1 MFSKYEVP
9 LAGETSKCLE
19 YLYKSSSNDLITNY
33 NQTYKCMNFFTPTGY
48 KRPAYVHDKTLIVS
62 DLKLFGCNWAN
73 KRKIIMRINLTFAF
87 LITILLQISLAAD
100 AQKVTFH
107 KENAS
112 LEDVLKEIRKQTD
125 YNFLYTD
132 EMMKGTKPIDARF
145 KNVSLE
151 YALKQCFSGQP
162 LTYSISQQTVVIRRL
177 AESIP
182 QISEAPLPPVSV
194 KGRVTDALGAGLPG
208 VNVKLN
214 GTNSGT
220 TTDNEGRYSITI
232 PDAKGTLTFS
242 YLGFI
247 TQEVEVNGRTTITVQ
262 LKENASA
269 LNEVVVVGY
278 GTQKK
283 VNLTGSVTVVSGK
296 DINTRPVGQTS
307 AALQGIAPGV
317 TVTQSSG
324 RPGGDAGTIR
334 IRGVGTTG
342 NADPLVLIDGI
353 EGTMNN
359 IDPNIIESISILKDA
374 ASSSIYGSRAA
385 NGVILVTTKRGSGKK
400 ISITYNS
407 YVGTQEPTNM
417 PDVVNAL
424 DHMLLMNEVYTNV
437 GRTQL
442 YPNDLIEQYRNQDGV
457 SSDKYP
463 NTDWQKEVLTG
474 SGFQQSHF
482 ININGGSDN
491 IRVLTSVG
499 YFDQKGIIEN
509 SGYRRYTVRNN
520 TDITFSKKLSMK
532 FDLQFVNGIT
542 KEPSLGTGNV
552 FNFMDGI
559 PANQLARNSNGT
571 WGIGWNGL
579 NPVAAS
585 IDGGINQSTG
595 PSGIINA
602 SLNYRPVTWLT
613 AEFNIAPKLGETIGK
628 NFSKSIQTYYPDGT
642 IGYRSPALTSLTE
655 SNSRSIYNNM
665 RATLTA
671 DKAFG
676 VHTFKMLLGASQ
688 EDFHNDYISAFRDTY
703 VLTNYPVIN
712 AGSAVN
718 QQTSGTSEEWA
729 LRSFFGRI
737 NYDYKQKY
745 LLEVNGRYDGSS
757 RFSTGNKYAFF
768 PSASA
773 GWRISEEEF
782 MQPLKKVF
790 NEFKLRASW
799 GRLGNQNIGTYPSVT
814 SVDLGSGTLGKQIVN
829 IAALNN
835 LANPDISW
843 ESTEMSDIG
852 VDMTLFSKLTIS
864 ADYYVRKTKDILLGL
879 NIPLI
884 IGLNAPFQNAGVI
897 SNKGWEV
904 AVGYTGNINEF
915 KYGVNL
921 NLSDVINKVVDMRGI
936 SENRLQVSREGY
948 AYNSIYG
955 LEAQG
960 FFKDADDVAGHAKQ
974 FGTVAPGD
982 LKYKDQNNDGLIND
996 NDKVV
1001 LGSVIPRYTFGLN
1014 FNSSFKGIDV
1024 SFLLQGVG
1032 KGNSYLY
1039 GPGIMPFSVGNL
1051 GGTILETNK
1060 DRWTPETPNAKYP
1073 RLAFGESNNEQ
1084 NSSFW
1089 MKDASYV
1096 RLKNVQV
1103 GYTLPESVSTLAGI
1117 KKLRVYVNGS
1127 NLFTLDNF
1135 WDGFDVES
1143 PVGTVNVYPQVKV
1156 YSFGLSAN
1164 F

>member
-1 MFSKYEVP
+1 MK
-9 LAGETSKCLE
+9 
-19 YLYKSSSNDLITNY
+19 I
-33 NQTYKCMNFFTPTGY
+33 FTQTGY
-48 KRPAYVHDKTLIVS
+48 KLPAYVLDKMLIVA
-62 DLKLFGCNWAN
+62 DLKLFGCNSAN

-87 LITILLQISLAAD
+87 LITVLLQISLAAD
-100 AQKVTFH
+100 AQKVTFY
-107 KENAS
+107 KANAS

-132 EMMKGTKPIDARF
+132 GMMKGTKPVDAQF
-145 KNVSLE
+145 KNASIE
-151 YALKQCFSGQP
+151 DALKQCFAGQP
-162 LTYSISQQTVVIRRL
+162 LTYSISQKTVIIRRL
-177 AESIP
+177 PKLVQQVSV
-182 QISEAPLPPVSV
+182 SPLPPLSI
-194 KGRVTDALGAGLPG
+194 KGKVTDTLGAPLPG
-208 VNVKLN
+208 VNIKLK
-214 GTNSGT
+214 GTSTST
-220 TTDNEGRYSITI
+220 TTDNDGQYSISI
-232 PDAKGTLTFS
+232 PDGSGTLAFS
-242 YLGFI
+242 YLGFT
-247 TQEVEVNGRTTITVQ
+247 TQEVEVNGRNTINIQ
-262 LKENASA
+262 LKEKASA
-269 LNEVVVVGY
+269 LNEVIVVGY

-283 VNLTGSVTVVSGK
+283 VNLTGAVSVVTGK
-296 DINTRPVGQTS
+296 DIDTRPVGQTS
-307 AALQGIAPGV
+307 AALEGIAPGV

-334 IRGVGTTG
+334 IRGVGTIPTSSG
-342 NADPLVLIDGI
+342 SNSDPLVLIDGI

-359 IDPNIIESISILKDA
+359 IDANIIESISILKDA
-374 ASSSIYGSRAA
+374 ASASIYGSRAA

-407 YVGTQEPTNM
+407 YAGWQKPTNM
-417 PDVVNAL
+417 PDVVDAL
-424 DHMLLMNEVYTNV
+424 DHMLLMNEAYTNV

-442 YPNDLIEQYRNQDGV
+442 YPNDLIEQYRTQNGV

-463 NTDWQKEVLTG
+463 NTNWQKEVLTG

-482 ININGGSDN
+482 VNINGGSDN

-499 YFDQKGIIEN
+499 YFDQKGIIQH

-542 KEPSLGTGNV
+542 KEPAIGTGNV
-552 FNFMDGI
+552 FNYMDGI

-585 IDGGINQSTG
+585 IDGGTNQTTS

-602 SLNYRPVTWLT
+602 SLNYRPVEWLT
-613 AEFNIAPKLGETIGK
+613 AEFTIAPKLGETIGK
-628 NFSKSIQTYYPDGT
+628 NFNKSIQTYYPDGT
-642 IGYRSPALTSLTE
+642 IGYKSPALTSLTE
-655 SNSRSIYNNM
+655 SNSRSVYNNM
-665 RATLTA
+665 RATLTMN
-671 DKAFG
+671 KGFG
-676 VHTFKMLLGASQ
+676 AHTLKVLLGASQ
-688 EDFHNDYISAFRDTY
+688 EDYHNDYISAFRDTY
-703 VLTNYPVIN
+703 LLPNYPVIN

-718 QQTSGTSEEWA
+718 QQTTGTSEEWA

-768 PSASA
+768 PSVSA
-773 GWRISEEEF
+773 GWRISQENF
-782 MQPLKKVF
+782 MQPLKNVVD
-790 NEFKLRASW
+790 ELKLRASW

-835 LANPDISW
+835 LANQDISW
-843 ESTEMSDIG
+843 ETTEMSDVGI
-852 VDMTLFSKLTIS
+852 DMVLFSNLTIS
-864 ADYYVRKTKDILLGL
+864 ADYYNRKTRDILLQL

-884 IGLNAPFQNAGVI
+884 IGLSSPFQNAGVV

-904 AVGYTGNINEF
+904 AVGYKGNINEF
-915 KYGVNL
+915 KYGINV

-936 SENRLQVSREGY
+936 NQTGLQVSQEGY

-955 LEAQG
+955 LQAEG
-960 FFKDADDVAGHAKQ
+960 FFKDAQDVASHAKQ
-974 FGTVAPGD
+974 YGTVAPGD
-982 LKYKDQNNDGLIND
+982 LKYKDQNNDGIIND

-1001 LGSVIPRYTFGLN
+1001 LGSTIPRYTFGVN
-1014 FNSSFKGIDV
+1014 FNSSYKGIDL

-1032 KGNSYLY
+1032 KGNSYLW

-1051 GGTILETNK
+1051 GGTILEPNK
-1060 DRWTPETPNAKYP
+1060 DRWTPATPNAKYP

-1096 RLKNVQV
+1096 RLKNVQI
-1103 GYTLPESVSTLAGI
+1103 GYTFPVSISSMAGI
-1117 KKLRVYVNGS
+1117 KKLRLYVNGS
-1127 NLFTLDNF
+1127 NLFTLDKF

-1143 PVGTVNVYPQVKV
+1143 PVGTVSVYPQVKV

>member
-1 MFSKYEVP
+1 
-9 LAGETSKCLE
+9 
-19 YLYKSSSNDLITNY
+19 
-33 NQTYKCMNFFTPTGY
+33 MNFFTQTGY
-48 KRPAYVHDKTLIVS
+48 KLPAYVHLKMLIVEK
-62 DLKLFGCNWAN
+62 LKPFGCNSAN

-87 LITILLQISLAAD
+87 LITMLLQISLAAN
-100 AQKVTFH
+100 AQKVTFN
-107 KENAS
+107 KQNAS
-112 LEDVLKEIRKQTD
+112 LEDVLKEIGKQTD

-132 EMMKGTKPIDARF
+132 AMMKGTKPVDAEF
-145 KNVSLE
+145 KNASLE
-151 YALKQCFSGQP
+151 DVLKQCFAGQP
-162 LTYSISQQTVVIRRL
+162 LTYSINQKTVVIRRL
-177 AESIP
+177 P
-182 QISEAPLPPVSV
+182 KTVQRVSEVPLPPFLI
-194 KGRVTDALGAGLPG
+194 KGKVTDTLGVSIPG
-208 VNVKLN
+208 VNIKLK
-214 GTNSGT
+214 GTTTGT
-220 TTDNEGRYSITI
+220 TTDTDGNYSISA
-232 PDAKGTLTFS
+232 PDGNGSLIFS
-242 YLGFI
+242 YLGFN
-247 TQEVEVNGRTTITVQ
+247 TQEVEINGRSTISIQ
-262 LKENASA
+262 LREKASA

-283 VNLTGSVTVVSGK
+283 VNLTGAVSVVTGK
-296 DINTRPVGQTS
+296 DIETRPVGQTS
-307 AALQGIAPGV
+307 AALEGLAPGV
-317 TVTQSSG
+317 TVIQNSG

-342 NADPLVLIDGI
+342 SADPLVLIDGI

-359 IDPNIIESISILKDA
+359 IDANIIESISILKDA

-385 NGVILVTTKRGSGKK
+385 NGVILITTKRGSGKK
-400 ISITYNS
+400 ISISYNS
-407 YVGTQEPTNM
+407 YAGWQKPTNM

-424 DHMLLMNEVYTNV
+424 DHMLLMNEAYTNV

-442 YPNDLIEQYRNQDGV
+442 YSNDLIEQYRTQNGT

-463 NTDWQKEVLTG
+463 NTNWQKEVLTG

-482 ININGGSDN
+482 LTVNGGSEN
-491 IRVLTSVG
+491 IKVLTTVG
-499 YFDQKGIIEN
+499 YFDQKGVIEN

-532 FDLQFVNGIT
+532 FDLQFVNAIT
-542 KEPSLGTGNV
+542 KEPAIGTGNV
-552 FNFMDGI
+552 FNYMDGI

-585 IDGGINQSTG
+585 IAGGTNQTTS

-602 SLNYRPVTWLT
+602 SLNYRPVNWLT
-613 AEFNIAPKLGETIGK
+613 AEFTIAPKLGESVGK
-628 NFSKSIQTYYPDGT
+628 NFNKSIQTYYPDGT
-642 IGYRSPALTSLTE
+642 IGYKSPALTSLTE

-671 DKAFG
+671 DKGFG
-676 VHTFKMLLGASQ
+676 SHTLKMLLGASQ
-688 EDFHNDYISAFRDTY
+688 EDFHNDYVSAFRDTY
-703 VLTNYPVIN
+703 ILPDYPVIS

-718 QQTSGTSEEWA
+718 QQTVGTSEEWA

-745 LLEVNGRYDGSS
+745 LFEVNGRYDGSS
-757 RFSTGNKYAFF
+757 RFQPGKRYAFF

-773 GWRISEEEF
+773 GWRISQESF
-782 MQPLKKVF
+782 MQPLKKVVD
-790 NEFKLRASW
+790 ELKLRASW
-799 GRLGNQNIGTYPSVT
+799 GRLGNQNIGTYPFVT

-829 IAALNN
+829 IAALND

-843 ESTEMSDIG
+843 ETTEMSDIG
-852 VDMTLFSKLTIS
+852 IDMVLFSNLTIS
-864 ADYYVRKTKDILLGL
+864 ADYYHRKTRDILLKL
-879 NIPLI
+879 NVPSI
-884 IGLNAPFQNAGVI
+884 IGLGPPFQNAGVI
-897 SNKGWEV
+897 SNRGWDLSI
-904 AVGYTGNINEF
+904 GYKGNINEF
-915 KYGVNL
+915 KYGVNV

-955 LEAQG
+955 LQAEG
-960 FFKDADDVAGHAKQ
+960 FFKDAQDVTNHAKQ

-982 LKYKDQNNDGLIND
+982 IKYKDQNNDGLIND

-1001 LGSVIPRYTFGLN
+1001 LGSVIPRYTFGVN
-1014 FNSSFKGIDV
+1014 FNSSYKGIDL

-1051 GGTILETNK
+1051 GGTILEPNK

-1096 RLKNVQV
+1096 RLKNVQI
-1103 GYTLPESVSTLAGI
+1103 GYTFPGSISGLAGI
-1117 KKLRVYVNGS
+1117 KRLRVYVNGS
-1127 NLFTLDNF
+1127 NLFTLDKF

-1143 PVGTVNVYPQVKV
+1143 PVGTVSVYPQVKV

>member
-1 MFSKYEVP
+1 
-9 LAGETSKCLE
+9 
-19 YLYKSSSNDLITNY
+19 
-33 NQTYKCMNFFTPTGY
+33 MNFFTQTGY
-48 KRPAYVHDKTLIVS
+48 KLPASAHDKTLIVA
-62 DLKLFGCNWAN
+62 DLKFFGCNSAN

-87 LITILLQISLAAD
+87 LITMLLQISLAAD
-100 AQKVTFH
+100 AQKVTFN
-107 KENAS
+107 KQNAS

-132 EMMKGTKPIDARF
+132 EMMKGTKPVDAEF
-145 KNVSLE
+145 KNALLE
-151 YALKQCFSGQP
+151 DALKQCFAGQP
-162 LTYSISQQTVVIRRL
+162 LTYSINQKTVVIRRL
-177 AESIP
+177 PKTQKVAEV
-182 QISEAPLPPVSV
+182 PLPPLLI
-194 KGRVTDALGAGLPG
+194 KGKVTDTLGASIPG
-208 VNVKLN
+208 VNVKLK
-214 GTNSGT
+214 GTTTGT
-220 TTDNEGRYSITI
+220 TTDTDGNYAISA
-232 PDAKGTLTFS
+232 PDGNGSLVFS
-242 YLGFI
+242 YLGFN
-247 TQEVEVNGRTTITVQ
+247 TQEVQINGRNTITIQ
-262 LKENASA
+262 LKERASA

-283 VNLTGSVTVVSGK
+283 VNLTGAVSVVSGK
-296 DINTRPVGQTS
+296 DLDTRPVGQTS
-307 AALQGIAPGV
+307 AALAGIAPGV
-317 TVTQSSG
+317 TVIQNSG

-359 IDPNIIESISILKDA
+359 IDANIIESISILKDA

-407 YVGTQEPTNM
+407 YAGWQKPTNM

-424 DHMLLMNEVYTNV
+424 DHMLLMNEAYTNV

-442 YPNDLIEQYRNQDGV
+442 YPNDLIEQYRSQNGV

-463 NTDWQKEVLTG
+463 NTNWQKEVLTG

-482 ININGGSDN
+482 VNINGGSDN

-542 KEPSLGTGNV
+542 KEPAIGTGNV
-552 FNFMDGI
+552 FNYMDGI
-559 PANQLARNSNGT
+559 PANQLAKNSNGT

-585 IDGGINQSTG
+585 IDGGTNQTTS

-602 SLNYRPVTWLT
+602 SLNYRPVDWLT
-613 AEFNIAPKLGETIGK
+613 AEFTIAPKLGESISK
-628 NFSKSIQTYYPDGT
+628 NFNKAIQTYYPDGT

-655 SNSRSIYNNM
+655 SNNRSIYNNM

-671 DKAFG
+671 DKGFG
-676 VHTFKMLLGASQ
+676 AHTLKVLVGASQ
-688 EDFHNDYISAFRDTY
+688 EDYHNDYISAFRDTY

-718 QQTSGTSEEWA
+718 QQTTGTSEEWA

-757 RFSTGNKYAFF
+757 RFSAGNKYAFF

-773 GWRISEEEF
+773 GWRISQEKF
-782 MQPLKKVF
+782 MEPLKRVVD
-790 NEFKLRASW
+790 ELKLRASW

-814 SVDLGSGTLGKQIVN
+814 SVDLGSGTLGNQIVN
-829 IAALNN
+829 IAALND
-835 LANPDISW
+835 LANSDITW
-843 ESTEMSDIG
+843 ETTEMSDIG
-852 VDMTLFSKLTIS
+852 IDMVLFSNLTIS
-864 ADYYVRKTKDILLGL
+864 ADYYVRKTRDILLKL
-879 NIPLI
+879 NVPLI
-884 IGLNAPFQNAGVI
+884 IGLGAPFQNAGVI
-897 SNKGWEV
+897 SNKGWDI
-904 AVGYTGNINEF
+904 AIGYKGNINEF
-915 KYGVNL
+915 KYGINV

-936 SENRLQVSREGY
+936 SENKLQVSREGY

-955 LEAQG
+955 LQAEG
-960 FFKDADDVAGHAKQ
+960 FFKDAADVAGHAKQ

-1001 LGSVIPRYTFGLN
+1001 LGSVIPRYTFGVN
-1014 FNSSFKGIDV
+1014 FNSSYKGIDL

-1051 GGTILETNK
+1051 GGTILEPNK

-1096 RLKNVQV
+1096 RLKNVQI
-1103 GYTLPESVSTLAGI
+1103 GYTFPASVSGLAGI

-1127 NLFTLDNF
+1127 NLFTLDKF

-1143 PVGTVNVYPQVKV
+1143 PVGTVSVYPQVKV

>member
-1 MFSKYEVP
+1 
-9 LAGETSKCLE
+9 
-19 YLYKSSSNDLITNY
+19 
-33 NQTYKCMNFFTPTGY
+33 MNFFTKTGY
-48 KRPAYVHDKTLIVS
+48 RLPAYIHHKTLIVAK
-62 DLKLFGCNWAN
+62 LKPFGCNAAN

-87 LITILLQISLAAD
+87 LITMLLQISLAAD
-100 AQKVTFH
+100 AQKVTFN
-107 KENAS
+107 KQNAS

-132 EMMKGTKPIDARF
+132 AMMKGTKPVDAVI
-145 KNVSLE
+145 KNASLE
-151 YALKQCFSGQP
+151 DVLKQCFTGQP
-162 LTYSISQQTVVIRRL
+162 LTYSINQKTVIIRRL
-177 AESIP
+177 P
-182 QISEAPLPPVSV
+182 KTVQPVSEVPLPSFLI
-194 KGRVTDALGAGLPG
+194 KGKVTDTLGVPIPG
-208 VNVKLN
+208 VNIKLK
-214 GTNSGT
+214 GTTTGT
-220 TTDNEGRYSITI
+220 TTDTDGNYSISA
-232 PDAKGTLTFS
+232 PDGNGSLIFS
-242 YLGFI
+242 YLGFNA
-247 TQEVEVNGRTTITVQ
+247 QEVEINGRNTISIQ
-262 LKENASA
+262 LREKASA

-283 VNLTGSVTVVSGK
+283 VNLTGAVSVLTGK
-296 DINTRPVGQTS
+296 DIETRPVGQTS
-307 AALQGIAPGV
+307 AALEGLAPGV

-342 NADPLVLIDGI
+342 VSDPLVLIDGI

-359 IDPNIIESISILKDA
+359 IDANIIESISILKDA

-385 NGVILVTTKRGSGKK
+385 NGVILITTKRGSGKK
-400 ISITYNS
+400 ISISYNS
-407 YVGTQEPTNM
+407 YAGWQKPTNM

-424 DHMLLMNEVYTNV
+424 DHMLLMNEAYTNV

-442 YPNDLIEQYRNQDGV
+442 YSNDLIEQYRAQNGT

-463 NTDWQKEVLTG
+463 NTNWQKEVLTG

-482 ININGGSDN
+482 LTVNGGSEN
-491 IRVLTSVG
+491 IKVLTTVG

-520 TDITFSKKLSMK
+520 TDVTFSKKLSLK
-532 FDLQFVNGIT
+532 FDLQFVNAIT
-542 KEPSLGTGNV
+542 KEPAIGTGNV
-552 FNFMDGI
+552 FNYMDGI
-559 PANQLARNSNGT
+559 PANQLAKNSNGT

-585 IDGGINQSTG
+585 VDGGTNQTTS

-602 SLNYRPVTWLT
+602 SLNYHPVSWLT
-613 AEFNIAPKLGETIGK
+613 AEFTIAPKLGESIGK
-628 NFSKSIQTYYPDGT
+628 NFNKSIQTYYPDGT
-642 IGYRSPALTSLTE
+642 IGYKSPALTSLTE

-671 DKAFG
+671 DKGFG
-676 VHTFKMLLGASQ
+676 AHTLKVLVGASQ
-688 EDFHNDYISAFRDTY
+688 EDYHNDYISTFRDTY
-703 VLTNYPVIN
+703 ILPNYPVIN

-718 QQTSGTSEEWA
+718 QQTTGTSEEWA

-773 GWRISEEEF
+773 GWRISQENF
-782 MQPLKKVF
+782 MQPFKHVVDEL
-790 NEFKLRASW
+790 KLRASW
-799 GRLGNQNIGTYPSVT
+799 GRLGNQNIGTYPFVT

-835 LANPDISW
+835 LANSDISW
-843 ESTEMSDIG
+843 ETTEMSDIG
-852 VDMTLFSKLTIS
+852 VDMVLFSNLTIS
-864 ADYYVRKTKDILLGL
+864 ADYYVRKTKDILLTL
-879 NIPLI
+879 NVPLI
-884 IGLNAPFQNAGVI
+884 IGLSAPFQNAGVI
-897 SNKGWEV
+897 SNRGWDLAIGYKGS
-904 AVGYTGNINEF
+904 INEF
-915 KYGVNL
+915 KFGINV

-955 LEAQG
+955 LQTEG
-960 FFKDADDVAGHAKQ
+960 FFKDAQDVANHAKQ

-982 LKYKDQNNDGLIND
+982 LKYKDQNNDGVIND

-1001 LGSVIPRYTFGLN
+1001 LGSVIPRYTFGVN
-1014 FNSSFKGIDV
+1014 FNSTYKGIDL

-1051 GGTILETNK
+1051 GGTILEPNK

-1096 RLKNVQV
+1096 RLKNVQL
-1103 GYTLPESVSTLAGI
+1103 GYTFPGSISGLAGI

-1127 NLFTLDNF
+1127 NLFTLDKF

-1143 PVGTVNVYPQVKV
+1143 PVGTVSVYPQVKV

>member
-1 MFSKYEVP
+1 
-9 LAGETSKCLE
+9 
-19 YLYKSSSNDLITNY
+19 
-33 NQTYKCMNFFTPTGY
+33 
-48 KRPAYVHDKTLIVS
+48 
-62 DLKLFGCNWAN
+62 
-73 KRKIIMRINLTFAF
+73 MRINLTFAF
-87 LITILLQISLAAD
+87 LITMLLQISLAAD

-132 EMMKGTKPIDARF
+132 AMMKDTKPVDAQF

-151 YALKQCFSGQP
+151 DALKQCFAGQP
-162 LTYSISQQTVVIRRL
+162 LTYSISQKTVVIRRL
-177 AESIP
+177 SKSVK
-182 QISEAPLPPVSV
+182 QVLVAPLPPLSI
-194 KGRVTDALGAGLPG
+194 KGRVTDTLGAPLPG
-208 VNVKLN
+208 VNIKLN
-214 GTNSGT
+214 GTSTGT
-220 TTDNEGRYSITI
+220 TTDADGRYSITI
-232 PDAKGTLTFS
+232 PDANGTLIFS
-242 YLGFI
+242 YLGFT
-247 TQEVEVNGRTTITVQ
+247 TQEVEVNGRNTINIQ
-262 LKENASA
+262 LKEKASA

-283 VNLTGSVTVVSGK
+283 VNLTGAVSVVSGK
-296 DINTRPVGQTS
+296 DIDTRPVGQTS
-307 AALQGIAPGV
+307 AALEGIAPGV

-334 IRGVGTTG
+334 IRGVGTIP
-342 NADPLVLIDGI
+342 NAANGSSANPLVLIDGI
-353 EGTMNN
+353 EGTMDN
-359 IDPNIIESISILKDA
+359 IDANIIESISILKDA
-374 ASSSIYGSRAA
+374 ASASIYGSRAA

-400 ISITYNS
+400 IAITYNS
-407 YVGTQEPTNM
+407 YAGWQKPTNM

-424 DHMLLMNEVYTNV
+424 DHMLLMNEAYTNV

-442 YPNDLIEQYRNQDGV
+442 YPNDLIEQYRGQNGV

-463 NTDWQKEVLTG
+463 NTNWQKEVLTG

-482 ININGGSDN
+482 VNINGGSDN
-491 IRVLTSVG
+491 IRVLTSIG

-542 KEPSLGTGNV
+542 REPAIGTGNV
-552 FNFMDGI
+552 FNYMDGI
-559 PANQLARNSNGT
+559 PANQLAKNSNGT

-585 IDGGINQSTG
+585 IDGGTNQTTS

-602 SLNYRPVTWLT
+602 SLNYRPVEWLT
-613 AEFNIAPKLGETIGK
+613 AEFTIAPKLGESIGK
-628 NFSKSIQTYYPDGT
+628 NFNKAIQTYYPDGT

-655 SNSRSIYNNM
+655 NNSRSIYNNM

-676 VHTFKMLLGASQ
+676 AHTLKVLLGASQ

-703 VLTNYPVIN
+703 ILPNYPVLN
-712 AGSAVN
+712 TGSAVN

-745 LLEVNGRYDGSS
+745 LLEVNARYDGSS
-757 RFSTGNKYAFF
+757 RFATGNKYAFF

-773 GWRISEEEF
+773 GWRISQEKF
-782 MQPLKKVF
+782 MQPLKNVID
-790 NEFKLRASW
+790 ELKLRASW
-799 GRLGNQNIGTYPSVT
+799 GRLGNQNIGTYPFVT

-843 ESTEMSDIG
+843 ETTEMSDIG
-852 VDMTLFSKLTIS
+852 IDMVLFSNLTIT
-864 ADYYVRKTKDILLGL
+864 ADYYNRKTKDILLLL
-879 NIPLI
+879 NVPLI
-884 IGLNAPFQNAGVI
+884 IGLNAPFQNAGVV

-904 AVGYTGNINEF
+904 AVGYKGNINEF
-915 KYGVNL
+915 KYGINV

-948 AYNSIYG
+948 SYNSIYG
-955 LEAQG
+955 LQAEG
-960 FFKDADDVAGHAKQ
+960 FFKDAQDVASHAKQ

-982 LKYKDQNNDGLIND
+982 LKYKDQNNDGFIND

-1001 LGSVIPRYTFGLN
+1001 LGSTIPRYTFGVN
-1014 FNSSFKGIDV
+1014 FNSSYKGVDL

-1051 GGTILETNK
+1051 GGTILEPNK

-1096 RLKNVQV
+1096 RLKNVQL
-1103 GYTLPESVSTLAGI
+1103 GYTFPVSISSMAGI
-1117 KKLRVYVNGS
+1117 KKLRLYVNGS
-1127 NLFTLDNF
+1127 NLFTLDKF

-1143 PVGTVNVYPQVKV
+1143 PVGTVSVYPQVKV

>member
-1 MFSKYEVP
+1 MK
-9 LAGETSKCLE
+9 
-19 YLYKSSSNDLITNY
+19 I
-33 NQTYKCMNFFTPTGY
+33 FTQTGY
-48 KRPAYVHDKTLIVS
+48 KRPAYVLDKMLSVA
-62 DLKLFGCNWAN
+62 DLKLSGCNSAN

-87 LITILLQISLAAD
+87 LITVLLQISFAAD
-100 AQKVTFH
+100 AQKVTFY
-107 KENAS
+107 KANAS

-132 EMMKGTKPIDARF
+132 GMMKGTKPVDVRF
-145 KNVSLE
+145 KNASIE
-151 YALKQCFSGQP
+151 DALKQCFAGQP
-162 LTYSISQQTVVIRRL
+162 LTYSISQKTVIIRRL
-177 AESIP
+177 PKSV
-182 QISEAPLPPVSV
+182 QQVSVTPLPPLSIMG
-194 KGRVTDALGAGLPG
+194 KVTDTLGAPLQG
-208 VNVKLN
+208 VNIKLK
-214 GTNSGT
+214 GTSTST
-220 TTDNEGRYSITI
+220 TTDTDGKYSISI
-232 PDAKGTLTFS
+232 PDGNGTLAFS
-242 YLGFI
+242 YLGFT
-247 TQEVEVNGRTTITVQ
+247 TQEVEVNGRNTINIL
-262 LKENASA
+262 LKERASA

-283 VNLTGSVTVVSGK
+283 VNLTGAVSVVTGK
-296 DINTRPVGQTS
+296 DIDTRPVGQTS
-307 AALQGIAPGV
+307 AALEGIAPGV

-334 IRGVGTTG
+334 IRGVGTIPTKNNG
-342 NADPLVLIDGI
+342 SNSDPLVLIDGI

-359 IDPNIIESISILKDA
+359 IDANIIESISILKDA
-374 ASSSIYGSRAA
+374 ASASIYGSRAA

-407 YVGTQEPTNM
+407 YAGWQKPTNM
-417 PDVVNAL
+417 PDVVDAL
-424 DHMLLMNEVYTNV
+424 DHMLLMNEAYTNV

-442 YPNDLIEQYRNQDGV
+442 YPNDLIEQYRSQNGE

-463 NTDWQKEVLTG
+463 NTNWQKEVLTG

-482 ININGGSDN
+482 VNINGGSDN

-520 TDITFSKKLSMK
+520 TDITFSKKLGMK

-542 KEPSLGTGNV
+542 KEPAIGTGNV
-552 FNFMDGI
+552 FNYMDGI

-585 IDGGINQSTG
+585 IDGGTNQTTS

-602 SLNYRPVTWLT
+602 SLNYRPVEWLT
-613 AEFNIAPKLGETIGK
+613 AEFTIAPKLGEAIDK
-628 NFSKSIQTYYPDGT
+628 NFNKSIQTYYPDGT
-642 IGYRSPALTSLTE
+642 IGYKSPALTSLTE
-655 SNSRSIYNNM
+655 NNSRSVYNNM
-665 RATLTA
+665 RATLTMNKGFA
-671 DKAFG
+671 A
-676 VHTFKMLLGASQ
+676 HTLKVLLGASQ
-688 EDFHNDYISAFRDTY
+688 EDYHNDYISAFRDTY
-703 VLTNYPVIN
+703 ILPDYPVIN

-718 QQTSGTSEEWA
+718 QQTTGTSEEWA

-773 GWRISEEEF
+773 GWRISQENF
-782 MQPLKKVF
+782 MQPLKNVVD
-790 NEFKLRASW
+790 ELKLRASW
-799 GRLGNQNIGTYPSVT
+799 GRLGNQNIGVYPSIT
-814 SVDLGSGTLGKQIVN
+814 SVDLGSGTLGKQIAN
-829 IAALNN
+829 IAALNT
-835 LANPDISW
+835 LANSDIRW
-843 ESTEMSDIG
+843 ESTEMSDVGI
-852 VDMTLFSKLTIS
+852 DMVLFSNLTIT
-864 ADYYVRKTKDILLGL
+864 ADYYNRKTKDILLLL

-884 IGLNAPFQNAGVI
+884 MGLDAPFQNAGVV

-904 AVGYTGNINEF
+904 SIGYKGSINEF
-915 KYGVNL
+915 KYGVNV

-936 SENRLQVSREGY
+936 NQTGLQVSREGY

-955 LEAQG
+955 LQAEG
-960 FFKDADDVAGHAKQ
+960 FFKDAQDVASHAKQ
-974 FGTVAPGD
+974 YGTVAPGD
-982 LKYKDQNNDGLIND
+982 LKYKDQNNDGVIND

-1001 LGSVIPRYTFGLN
+1001 LGSTIPRYTFGVN
-1014 FNSSFKGIDV
+1014 FNSSYKGIDL

-1032 KGNSYLY
+1032 KANSYLY

-1051 GGTILETNK
+1051 GGTILEPNK
-1060 DRWTPETPNAKYP
+1060 DRWTPATPNAKYP

-1096 RLKNVQV
+1096 RLKNVQL
-1103 GYTLPESVSTLAGI
+1103 GYTFPVSISSMAGI
-1117 KKLRVYVNGS
+1117 KKLRLYVNGS
-1127 NLFTLDNF
+1127 NLFTLDKF

-1143 PVGTVNVYPQVKV
+1143 PVGTVSVYPQVKV

>member
-1 MFSKYEVP
+1 MK
-9 LAGETSKCLE
+9 
-19 YLYKSSSNDLITNY
+19 I
-33 NQTYKCMNFFTPTGY
+33 FTQTGY
-48 KRPAYVHDKTLIVS
+48 KRPAYVLDKMLSVA
-62 DLKLFGCNWAN
+62 DLKLSGCNSAN

-87 LITILLQISLAAD
+87 LITVLLQISFAAD
-100 AQKVTFH
+100 AQKVTFY
-107 KENAS
+107 KANAS

-132 EMMKGTKPIDARF
+132 GMMKGTKPVDVRF
-145 KNVSLE
+145 KNASIE
-151 YALKQCFSGQP
+151 DALKQCFAGQP
-162 LTYSISQQTVVIRRL
+162 LTYSISQKTVIIRRL
-177 AESIP
+177 PKSV
-182 QISEAPLPPVSV
+182 QQVSVTPLPPLSI
-194 KGRVTDALGAGLPG
+194 KGKVTDTLGAPLQG
-208 VNVKLN
+208 VNIKLK
-214 GTNSGT
+214 GTSTST
-220 TTDNEGRYSITI
+220 TTDTDGKYSISI
-232 PDAKGTLTFS
+232 PDGNGTLAFS
-242 YLGFI
+242 YLGFT
-247 TQEVEVNGRTTITVQ
+247 TQEVEVNGRNTINIL
-262 LKENASA
+262 LKERASA

-283 VNLTGSVTVVSGK
+283 VNLTGAVSVVTGK
-296 DINTRPVGQTS
+296 DIDTRPVGQTS
-307 AALQGIAPGV
+307 AALEGIAPGV

-334 IRGVGTTG
+334 IRGVGTIPTKNNG
-342 NADPLVLIDGI
+342 SNSDPLVLIDGI

-359 IDPNIIESISILKDA
+359 IDANIIESISILKDA
-374 ASSSIYGSRAA
+374 ASASIYGSRAA

-407 YVGTQEPTNM
+407 YAGWQKPTNM
-417 PDVVNAL
+417 PDVVDAL
-424 DHMLLMNEVYTNV
+424 DHMLLMNEAYTNV

-442 YPNDLIEQYRNQDGV
+442 YPNDLIEQYRSQNGE

-463 NTDWQKEVLTG
+463 NTNWQKEVLTG

-482 ININGGSDN
+482 VNINGGSDN

-520 TDITFSKKLSMK
+520 TDITFSKKLGMK

-542 KEPSLGTGNV
+542 KEPAIGTGNV
-552 FNFMDGI
+552 FNYMDGI

-585 IDGGINQSTG
+585 IDGGTNQTTS

-602 SLNYRPVTWLT
+602 SLNYRPVEWLT
-613 AEFNIAPKLGETIGK
+613 AEFTIAPKLGEAIDK
-628 NFSKSIQTYYPDGT
+628 NFNKSIQTYYPDGT
-642 IGYRSPALTSLTE
+642 IGYKSPALTSLTE
-655 SNSRSIYNNM
+655 NNSRSVYNNM
-665 RATLTA
+665 RATLTMNKGFA
-671 DKAFG
+671 A
-676 VHTFKMLLGASQ
+676 HTLKVLLGASQ
-688 EDFHNDYISAFRDTY
+688 EDYHNDYISAFRDTY
-703 VLTNYPVIN
+703 ILPDYPVIN

-718 QQTSGTSEEWA
+718 QQTTGTSEEWA

-773 GWRISEEEF
+773 GWRISQENF
-782 MQPLKKVF
+782 MQPLKNVVD
-790 NEFKLRASW
+790 ELKLRASW
-799 GRLGNQNIGTYPSVT
+799 GRLGNQNIGVYPSIT
-814 SVDLGSGTLGKQIVN
+814 SVDLGSGTLGKQIAN
-829 IAALNN
+829 IAALNT
-835 LANPDISW
+835 LANSDIRW

-852 VDMTLFSKLTIS
+852 IDMVLFSNLTIT
-864 ADYYVRKTKDILLGL
+864 ADYYNRKTKDILLLL

-884 IGLNAPFQNAGVI
+884 MGLDAPFQNAGVV

-904 AVGYTGNINEF
+904 SIGYKGSINEF
-915 KYGVNL
+915 KYGVNV

-936 SENRLQVSREGY
+936 NQTGLQVSREGY

-955 LEAQG
+955 LQAEG
-960 FFKDADDVAGHAKQ
+960 FFKDAQDVASHAKQ
-974 FGTVAPGD
+974 YGTVAPGD
-982 LKYKDQNNDGLIND
+982 LKYKDQNNDGIIND

-1001 LGSVIPRYTFGLN
+1001 LGSTIPRYTFGVN
-1014 FNSSFKGIDV
+1014 FNSSYKGIDL

-1032 KGNSYLY
+1032 KANSYLY

-1051 GGTILETNK
+1051 GGTILEPNK
-1060 DRWTPETPNAKYP
+1060 DRWTPATPNAKYP

-1096 RLKNVQV
+1096 RLKNVQL
-1103 GYTLPESVSTLAGI
+1103 GYTFPVSISSMAGI
-1117 KKLRVYVNGS
+1117 KKLRLYVNGS
-1127 NLFTLDNF
+1127 NLFTLDKF

-1143 PVGTVNVYPQVKV
+1143 PVGTVSVYPQVKV

>member
-1 MFSKYEVP
+1 MK
-9 LAGETSKCLE
+9 
-19 YLYKSSSNDLITNY
+19 I
-33 NQTYKCMNFFTPTGY
+33 FTQTGY
-48 KRPAYVHDKTLIVS
+48 KRPAYVLDKMLSVA
-62 DLKLFGCNWAN
+62 DLKLSGCNSAN

-87 LITILLQISLAAD
+87 LITVLLQISFAAD
-100 AQKVTFH
+100 AQKVTFY
-107 KENAS
+107 KANAS

-132 EMMKGTKPIDARF
+132 GMMKGTKPVDVRF
-145 KNVSLE
+145 KNASIE
-151 YALKQCFSGQP
+151 DALKQCFAGQP
-162 LTYSISQQTVVIRRL
+162 LTYSISQKTVIIRRL
-177 AESIP
+177 PKSV
-182 QISEAPLPPVSV
+182 QLVSVTPLPPLSI
-194 KGRVTDALGAGLPG
+194 KGKVTDTLGAPLQG
-208 VNVKLN
+208 VNIKLK
-214 GTNSGT
+214 GTSTST
-220 TTDNEGRYSITI
+220 TTDTDGKYSISI
-232 PDAKGTLTFS
+232 PDGNGTLAFS
-242 YLGFI
+242 YLGFT
-247 TQEVEVNGRTTITVQ
+247 TQEVEVNGRNTINIL
-262 LKENASA
+262 LKERASA

-283 VNLTGSVTVVSGK
+283 VNLTGAVSVVTGK
-296 DINTRPVGQTS
+296 DIDTRPVGQTS
-307 AALQGIAPGV
+307 AALEGIAPGV

-334 IRGVGTTG
+334 IRGVGTIPTKNNG
-342 NADPLVLIDGI
+342 SNSDPLVLIDGI

-359 IDPNIIESISILKDA
+359 IDANIIESISILKDA
-374 ASSSIYGSRAA
+374 ASASIYGSRAA

-407 YVGTQEPTNM
+407 YAGWQKPTNM
-417 PDVVNAL
+417 PDVVDAL
-424 DHMLLMNEVYTNV
+424 DHMLLMNEAYTNV

-442 YPNDLIEQYRNQDGV
+442 YPNDLIEQYRSQNGE

-463 NTDWQKEVLTG
+463 NTNWQKEVLTG

-482 ININGGSDN
+482 VNINGGSDN

-520 TDITFSKKLSMK
+520 TDITFSKKLGMK

-542 KEPSLGTGNV
+542 KEPAIGTGNV
-552 FNFMDGI
+552 FNYMDGI

-585 IDGGINQSTG
+585 IDGGTNQTTS

-602 SLNYRPVTWLT
+602 SLNYRPVEWLT
-613 AEFNIAPKLGETIGK
+613 AEFTIAPKLGEAIDK
-628 NFSKSIQTYYPDGT
+628 NFNKSIQTYYPDGT
-642 IGYRSPALTSLTE
+642 IGYKSPALTSLTE
-655 SNSRSIYNNM
+655 NNSRSVYNNM
-665 RATLTA
+665 RATLTMNKGFA
-671 DKAFG
+671 A
-676 VHTFKMLLGASQ
+676 HTLKVLLGASQ
-688 EDFHNDYISAFRDTY
+688 EDYHNDYISAFRDTY
-703 VLTNYPVIN
+703 ILPDYPVIN

-718 QQTSGTSEEWA
+718 QQTTGTSEEWA

-773 GWRISEEEF
+773 GWRISQENF
-782 MQPLKKVF
+782 MQPLKNVVD
-790 NEFKLRASW
+790 ELKLRASW
-799 GRLGNQNIGTYPSVT
+799 GRLGNQNIGVYPSIT
-814 SVDLGSGTLGKQIVN
+814 SVDLGSGTLGKQIAN
-829 IAALNN
+829 IAALNT
-835 LANPDISW
+835 LANSDIRW

-852 VDMTLFSKLTIS
+852 IDMVLFSNLTIT
-864 ADYYVRKTKDILLGL
+864 ADYYNRKTKDILLLL

-884 IGLNAPFQNAGVI
+884 MGLDAPFQNAGVV

-904 AVGYTGNINEF
+904 SIGYKGSINEF
-915 KYGVNL
+915 KYGVNV

-936 SENRLQVSREGY
+936 NQTGLQVSREGY

-955 LEAQG
+955 LQAEG
-960 FFKDADDVAGHAKQ
+960 FFKDAQDVASHAKQ
-974 FGTVAPGD
+974 YGTVAPGD
-982 LKYKDQNNDGLIND
+982 LKYKDQNNDGVIND

-1001 LGSVIPRYTFGLN
+1001 LGSTIPRYTFGVN
-1014 FNSSFKGIDV
+1014 FNSSYKGIDL

-1032 KGNSYLY
+1032 KANSYLY

-1051 GGTILETNK
+1051 GGTILEPNK
-1060 DRWTPETPNAKYP
+1060 DRWTPATPNAKYP

-1096 RLKNVQV
+1096 RLKNVQL
-1103 GYTLPESVSTLAGI
+1103 GYTFPVSISSMAGI
-1117 KKLRVYVNGS
+1117 KKLRLYVNGS
-1127 NLFTLDNF
+1127 NLFTLDKF

-1143 PVGTVNVYPQVKV
+1143 PVGTVSVYPQVKV

>member
-1 MFSKYEVP
+1 
-9 LAGETSKCLE
+9 
-19 YLYKSSSNDLITNY
+19 
-33 NQTYKCMNFFTPTGY
+33 MNFFTQTGY
-48 KRPAYVHDKTLIVS
+48 KLPAYVHDKTPIVAKS
-62 DLKLFGCNWAN
+62 KFFGCNSAN

-87 LITILLQISLAAD
+87 LITMLLQISLAAD
-100 AQKVTFH
+100 AQKVTFN
-107 KENAS
+107 KQNAS

-132 EMMKGTKPIDARF
+132 EMMKGTKPVDAEF
-145 KNVSLE
+145 KNASLE
-151 YALKQCFSGQP
+151 DALKQCFAGQP
-162 LTYSISQQTVVIRRL
+162 LTYSINQKTVVIRRL
-177 AESIP
+177 P
-182 QISEAPLPPVSV
+182 KTTQKVSEVPLPAFII
-194 KGRVTDALGAGLPG
+194 KGKVTDTLGRPIPG

-214 GTNSGT
+214 GTTIGT
-220 TTDNEGRYSITI
+220 TTDIDGNYSINA
-232 PDAKGTLTFS
+232 PDGNGTLVFS
-242 YLGFI
+242 YLGFN
-247 TQEVEVNGRTTITVQ
+247 TQEVQVNGRNTITIQ
-262 LKENASA
+262 LKERASA

-283 VNLTGSVTVVSGK
+283 VNLTGAVSVVSGK
-296 DINTRPVGQTS
+296 DLDTRPVGQTS
-307 AALQGIAPGV
+307 AALAGVAPGV
-317 TVTQSSG
+317 TVIQNSG

-359 IDPNIIESISILKDA
+359 IDANIIESISILKDA
-374 ASSSIYGSRAA
+374 ASASIYGSRAA
-385 NGVILVTTKRGSGKK
+385 NGVILITTKRGSGKK

-407 YVGTQEPTNM
+407 YAGWQKPTNM

-424 DHMLLMNEVYTNV
+424 DHMLLMNEAYTNV

-442 YPNDLIEQYRNQDGV
+442 YPNDLIEQYRLQNGV

-463 NTDWQKEVLTG
+463 NTNWQKEVLTG

-482 ININGGSDN
+482 VNINGGSDN

-542 KEPSLGTGNV
+542 KEPAIGTGNV
-552 FNFMDGI
+552 FNQMDGI
-559 PANQLARNSNGT
+559 PANQLAKNSNGT

-585 IDGGINQSTG
+585 IDGGTNQTTS

-602 SLNYRPVTWLT
+602 SLNYRPVDWLT
-613 AEFNIAPKLGETIGK
+613 AEFTIAPKLGESIGK
-628 NFSKSIQTYYPDGT
+628 NFNKAIQTYYPDGT

-671 DKAFG
+671 NKGFG
-676 VHTFKMLLGASQ
+676 AHTLKVLLGASE
-688 EDFHNDYISAFRDTY
+688 EDYHNDYISAFRDTY

-718 QQTSGTSEEWA
+718 QQTTGTSEEWA

-757 RFSTGNKYAFF
+757 RFSKGNKYAFF

-773 GWRISEEEF
+773 GWRISEEKF
-782 MQPLKKVF
+782 MEPLKRVVD
-790 NEFKLRASW
+790 ELKLRASW
-799 GRLGNQNIGTYPSVT
+799 GRLGNQNIGTYPYVT
-814 SVDLGSGTLGKQIVN
+814 SVDLGSGTLGNQIVN
-829 IAALNN
+829 IAALND
-835 LANPDISW
+835 LANSDISW
-843 ESTEMSDIG
+843 ETTEMSDIG
-852 VDMTLFSKLTIS
+852 IDMTLFSNLTIS
-864 ADYYVRKTKDILLGL
+864 ADYYSRKTKDILLTL
-879 NIPLI
+879 NVPLI
-884 IGLNAPFQNAGVI
+884 MGLNAPFQNAGVI
-897 SNKGWEV
+897 SNKGWDL
-904 AVGYTGNINEF
+904 AIGYKGNINEF
-915 KYGVNL
+915 KYGINV

-936 SENRLQVSREGY
+936 SENKRQVSREGY

-955 LEAQG
+955 LQAEG
-960 FFKDADDVAGHAKQ
+960 FFKDAADVAGHAKQ

-1001 LGSVIPRYTFGLN
+1001 LGSVIPRYTFGVN
-1014 FNSSFKGIDV
+1014 FNSSYKGIDL

-1051 GGTILETNK
+1051 GGTILEPNK

-1096 RLKNVQV
+1096 RLKNVQI
-1103 GYTLPESVSTLAGI
+1103 GYTFPASISGLAGI

-1127 NLFTLDNF
+1127 NLFTLDRF

-1143 PVGTVNVYPQVKV
+1143 PVGTVSVYPQVKV

>member
-1 MFSKYEVP
+1 
-9 LAGETSKCLE
+9 
-19 YLYKSSSNDLITNY
+19 
-33 NQTYKCMNFFTPTGY
+33 
-48 KRPAYVHDKTLIVS
+48 
-62 DLKLFGCNWAN
+62 
-73 KRKIIMRINLTFAF
+73 MRINLTFAF
-87 LITILLQISLAAD
+87 LITMLLQISLAAD
-100 AQKVTFH
+100 AQKVTFN
-107 KENAS
+107 KQNAS

-132 EMMKGTKPIDARF
+132 AMMKGTKPVDAEF
-145 KNVSLE
+145 KNASLE
-151 YALKQCFSGQP
+151 DVLKQCFTGQP
-162 LTYSISQQTVVIRRL
+162 LTYSINQKTVIIRRL
-177 AESIP
+177 PKTVQSV
-182 QISEAPLPPVSV
+182 SEVPLPPFLI
-194 KGRVTDALGAGLPG
+194 KGKVTDTLGVPIPG
-208 VNVKLN
+208 VNIKLK
-214 GTNSGT
+214 GTTTGT
-220 TTDNEGRYSITI
+220 TTDPNGNYSISA
-232 PDAKGTLTFS
+232 PDGNGSLIFS
-242 YLGFI
+242 YLGFN
-247 TQEVEVNGRTTITVQ
+247 TQEVDVNGRNTISIQ
-262 LKENASA
+262 LKEKASA

-283 VNLTGSVTVVSGK
+283 VNLTGAVSVVSGK
-296 DINTRPVGQTS
+296 DIETRPVGQTS
-307 AALQGIAPGV
+307 AALEGIASGV

-334 IRGVGTTG
+334 IRGVGTMG
-342 NADPLVLIDGI
+342 SADPLVLIDGI

-359 IDPNIIESISILKDA
+359 IDANIIESISILKDA

-385 NGVILVTTKRGSGKK
+385 NGVILITTKRGSGKK
-400 ISITYNS
+400 ISISYNS
-407 YVGTQEPTNM
+407 YAGWQKPTNM

-424 DHMLLMNEVYTNV
+424 DHMLLMNEAYTNV

-442 YPNDLIEQYRNQDGV
+442 YSNDLIEQYRAQNGT

-463 NTDWQKEVLTG
+463 NTDWQKAVLTG

-482 ININGGSDN
+482 LTVNGGSEN
-491 IRVLTSVG
+491 IKVLTSVG

-542 KEPSLGTGNV
+542 KEPAIGTGNV
-552 FNFMDGI
+552 FNYMDGI
-559 PANQLARNSNGT
+559 PANQLAKNSNGT

-585 IDGGINQSTG
+585 IDGGTNQTTS

-602 SLNYRPVTWLT
+602 SLNYRPVDWLT
-613 AEFNIAPKLGETIGK
+613 AEFTIAPKLGESIGK
-628 NFSKSIQTYYPDGT
+628 NFNKSIQTYYPDGT
-642 IGYRSPALTSLTE
+642 VGYKSPALTSLTE

-671 DKAFG
+671 DKGFG
-676 VHTFKMLLGASQ
+676 AHTLKVLVGASQ

-703 VLTNYPVIN
+703 ILPNYPVIN

-718 QQTSGTSEEWA
+718 QQTTGTSEEWA

-757 RFSTGNKYAFF
+757 RFSAGNKYAFF

-773 GWRISEEEF
+773 GWRISQENF
-782 MQPLKKVF
+782 MQPFKHVVDEL
-790 NEFKLRASW
+790 KLRASW
-799 GRLGNQNIGTYPSVT
+799 GRLGNQNIGSYPSVT

-835 LANPDISW
+835 LANSDISW
-843 ESTEMSDIG
+843 ETTEMSDIG
-852 VDMTLFSKLTIS
+852 IDLVLFSNLTIS
-864 ADYYVRKTKDILLGL
+864 ADYYIRKTKDILLPL

-884 IGLNAPFQNAGVI
+884 TGLGAPNQNAGVV
-897 SNKGWEV
+897 SNKGWDISI
-904 AVGYTGNINEF
+904 GYRGSINEF
-915 KYGVNL
+915 KYGINV

-948 AYNSIYG
+948 AYSSIYG
-955 LEAQG
+955 LQAEG
-960 FFKDADDVAGHAKQ
+960 FFKDAQDVASHAKQ

-1001 LGSVIPRYTFGLN
+1001 LGSVIPRYTFGVN
-1014 FNSSFKGIDV
+1014 FNSSYKGIDL

-1051 GGTILETNK
+1051 GGTILESNK

-1096 RLKNVQV
+1096 RLKNVQI
-1103 GYTLPESVSTLAGI
+1103 GYTFPGSISGLAGI

-1127 NLFTLDNF
+1127 NLFTLDKF

-1143 PVGTVNVYPQVKV
+1143 PVGTVSVYPQVKV

>member
-1 MFSKYEVP
+1 
-9 LAGETSKCLE
+9 
-19 YLYKSSSNDLITNY
+19 
-33 NQTYKCMNFFTPTGY
+33 MNFFTKTGY
-48 KRPAYVHDKTLIVS
+48 RLPAYIHHKTLIVAK
-62 DLKLFGCNWAN
+62 LKPFGCNAAN

-87 LITILLQISLAAD
+87 LITMLLQISLAAD
-100 AQKVTFH
+100 AQKVTFN
-107 KENAS
+107 KQNAS

-132 EMMKGTKPIDARF
+132 AMMKGTKPVDAVF
-145 KNVSLE
+145 KNASLE
-151 YALKQCFSGQP
+151 DVLKQCFTGQP
-162 LTYSISQQTVVIRRL
+162 LTYSINQKTVIIRRL
-177 AESIP
+177 P
-182 QISEAPLPPVSV
+182 KTVQPVSEVPLPSFLI
-194 KGRVTDALGAGLPG
+194 KGKVTDTLGVPIPG
-208 VNVKLN
+208 VNIKLK
-214 GTNSGT
+214 GTTTGT
-220 TTDNEGRYSITI
+220 TTDTDGNYSISA
-232 PDAKGTLTFS
+232 PDGNGSLIFS
-242 YLGFI
+242 YLGFNA
-247 TQEVEVNGRTTITVQ
+247 QEVEINGRNTISIQ
-262 LKENASA
+262 LREKASA

-283 VNLTGSVTVVSGK
+283 VNLTGAVSVLTGK
-296 DINTRPVGQTS
+296 DIETRPVGQTS
-307 AALQGIAPGV
+307 AALEGLAPGV

-342 NADPLVLIDGI
+342 VSDPLVLIDGI

-359 IDPNIIESISILKDA
+359 IDANIIESISILKDA

-385 NGVILVTTKRGSGKK
+385 NGVILITTKRGSGKK
-400 ISITYNS
+400 ISISYNS
-407 YVGTQEPTNM
+407 YAGWQKPTNM

-424 DHMLLMNEVYTNV
+424 DHMLLMNEAYTNV

-442 YPNDLIEQYRNQDGV
+442 YSNDLIEQYRAQNGT

-463 NTDWQKEVLTG
+463 NTNWQKEVLTG

-482 ININGGSDN
+482 LTVNGGSEN
-491 IRVLTSVG
+491 IKVLTTVG

-520 TDITFSKKLSMK
+520 TDVTFSKKLSLK
-532 FDLQFVNGIT
+532 FDLQFVNAIT
-542 KEPSLGTGNV
+542 KEPAIGTGNV
-552 FNFMDGI
+552 FNYMDGI
-559 PANQLARNSNGT
+559 PANQLAKNSNGT

-585 IDGGINQSTG
+585 VDGGTNQTTS

-602 SLNYRPVTWLT
+602 SLNYHPVSWLT
-613 AEFNIAPKLGETIGK
+613 AEFTIAPKLGESIGK
-628 NFSKSIQTYYPDGT
+628 NFNKSIQTYYPDGT
-642 IGYRSPALTSLTE
+642 IGYKSPALTSLTE

-671 DKAFG
+671 DKGFG
-676 VHTFKMLLGASQ
+676 AHTLKVLVGASQ
-688 EDFHNDYISAFRDTY
+688 EDYHNDYISTFRDTY
-703 VLTNYPVIN
+703 ILPNYPVIN

-718 QQTSGTSEEWA
+718 QQTTGTSEEWA

-773 GWRISEEEF
+773 GWRISQENF
-782 MQPLKKVF
+782 MQPFKHVVDEL
-790 NEFKLRASW
+790 KLRASW
-799 GRLGNQNIGTYPSVT
+799 GRLGNQNIGTYPFVT

-835 LANPDISW
+835 LANSDISW
-843 ESTEMSDIG
+843 ETTEMSDIG
-852 VDMTLFSKLTIS
+852 VDMVLFSNLTIS
-864 ADYYVRKTKDILLGL
+864 ADYYVRKTKDILLTL
-879 NIPLI
+879 NVPLI
-884 IGLNAPFQNAGVI
+884 IGLSAPFQNAGVI
-897 SNKGWEV
+897 SNRGWDLAIGYKGS
-904 AVGYTGNINEF
+904 INEF
-915 KYGVNL
+915 KFGINV

-955 LEAQG
+955 LQTEG
-960 FFKDADDVAGHAKQ
+960 FFKDAQDVANHAKQ

-982 LKYKDQNNDGLIND
+982 LKYKDQNNDGVIND

-1001 LGSVIPRYTFGLN
+1001 LGSVIPRYTFGVN
-1014 FNSSFKGIDV
+1014 FNSTYKGIDL

-1051 GGTILETNK
+1051 GGTILEPNK

-1096 RLKNVQV
+1096 RLKNVQL
-1103 GYTLPESVSTLAGI
+1103 GYTFPGSISGLAGI

-1127 NLFTLDNF
+1127 NLFTLDKF

-1143 PVGTVNVYPQVKV
+1143 PVGTVSVYPQVKV

>member
-1 MFSKYEVP
+1 MNQKTVIIRRLPKTVQSVSEVP
-9 LAGETSKCLE
+9 L
-19 YLYKSSSNDLITNY
+19 
-33 NQTYKCMNFFTPTGY
+33 P
-48 KRPAYVHDKTLIVS
+48 P
-62 DLKLFGCNWAN
+62 
-73 KRKIIMRINLTFAF
+73 F
-87 LITILLQISLAAD
+87 LIKG
-100 AQKVTFH
+100 KVTDT
-107 KENAS
+107 
-112 LEDVLKEIRKQTD
+112 LGV
-125 YNFLYTD
+125 
-132 EMMKGTKPIDARF
+132 PI
-145 KNVSLE
+145 
-151 YALKQCFSGQP
+151 
-162 LTYSISQQTVVIRRL
+162 
-177 AESIP
+177 
-182 QISEAPLPPVSV
+182 
-194 KGRVTDALGAGLPG
+194 PG
-208 VNVKLN
+208 VNIKLK
-214 GTNSGT
+214 GTTTGT
-220 TTDNEGRYSITI
+220 TTDPNGNYSISA
-232 PDAKGTLTFS
+232 PDGNGSLIFS
-242 YLGFI
+242 YLGFN
-247 TQEVEVNGRTTITVQ
+247 TQEVDVNGRNTISIQ
-262 LKENASA
+262 LKEKASA

-283 VNLTGSVTVVSGK
+283 VNLTGAVSVVSGK
-296 DINTRPVGQTS
+296 DIETRPVGQTS
-307 AALQGIAPGV
+307 AALEGIASGV

-334 IRGVGTTG
+334 IRGVGTMG
-342 NADPLVLIDGI
+342 SADPLVLIDGI

-359 IDPNIIESISILKDA
+359 IDANIIESISILKDA

-385 NGVILVTTKRGSGKK
+385 NGVILITTKRGSGKK
-400 ISITYNS
+400 ISISYNS
-407 YVGTQEPTNM
+407 YAGWQKPTNM

-424 DHMLLMNEVYTNV
+424 DHMLLMNEAYTNV

-442 YPNDLIEQYRNQDGV
+442 YSNDLIEQYRAQNGT

-463 NTDWQKEVLTG
+463 NTDWQKAVLTG

-482 ININGGSDN
+482 LTVNGGSEN
-491 IRVLTSVG
+491 IKVLTSVG

-542 KEPSLGTGNV
+542 KEPAIGTGNV
-552 FNFMDGI
+552 FNYMDGI
-559 PANQLARNSNGT
+559 PANQLAKNSNGT

-585 IDGGINQSTG
+585 IDGGTNQTTS

-602 SLNYRPVTWLT
+602 SLNYRPVDWLT
-613 AEFNIAPKLGETIGK
+613 AEFTIAPKLGESIGK
-628 NFSKSIQTYYPDGT
+628 NFNKSIQTYYPDGT
-642 IGYRSPALTSLTE
+642 VGYKSPALTSLTE

-671 DKAFG
+671 DKGFG
-676 VHTFKMLLGASQ
+676 AHTLKVLVGASQ

-703 VLTNYPVIN
+703 ILPNYPVIN

-718 QQTSGTSEEWA
+718 QQTTGTSEEWA

-757 RFSTGNKYAFF
+757 RFSAGNKYAFF

-773 GWRISEEEF
+773 GWRISQENF
-782 MQPLKKVF
+782 MQPFKHVVDEL
-790 NEFKLRASW
+790 KLRASW
-799 GRLGNQNIGTYPSVT
+799 GRLGNQNIGSYPSVT

-835 LANPDISW
+835 LANSDISW
-843 ESTEMSDIG
+843 ETTEMSDIG
-852 VDMTLFSKLTIS
+852 IDLVLFSNLTIS
-864 ADYYVRKTKDILLGL
+864 ADYYIRKTKDILLPL

-884 IGLNAPFQNAGVI
+884 TGLGAPNQNAGVV
-897 SNKGWEV
+897 SNKGWDISI
-904 AVGYTGNINEF
+904 GYRGSINEF
-915 KYGVNL
+915 KYGINV

-948 AYNSIYG
+948 AYSSIYG
-955 LEAQG
+955 LQAEG
-960 FFKDADDVAGHAKQ
+960 FFKDAQDVASHAKQ

-1001 LGSVIPRYTFGLN
+1001 LGSVIPRYTFGVN
-1014 FNSSFKGIDV
+1014 FNSSYKGIDL

-1051 GGTILETNK
+1051 GGTILESNK

-1096 RLKNVQV
+1096 RLKNVQI
-1103 GYTLPESVSTLAGI
+1103 GYTFPGSISGLAGI

-1127 NLFTLDNF
+1127 NLFTLDKF

-1143 PVGTVNVYPQVKV
+1143 PVGTVSVYPQVKV

>member
-1 MFSKYEVP
+1 M
-9 LAGETSKCLE
+9 
-19 YLYKSSSNDLITNY
+19 
-33 NQTYKCMNFFTPTGY
+33 
-48 KRPAYVHDKTLIVS
+48 
-62 DLKLFGCNWAN
+62 
-73 KRKIIMRINLTFAF
+73 
-87 LITILLQISLAAD
+87 LLQISLAAD
-100 AQKVTFH
+100 AQKVTFN
-107 KENAS
+107 KQNAS

-132 EMMKGTKPIDARF
+132 AMMKGTKPVDAEF
-145 KNVSLE
+145 KNASLE
-151 YALKQCFSGQP
+151 DVLKQCFTGQP
-162 LTYSISQQTVVIRRL
+162 LTYSINQKTVIIRRL
-177 AESIP
+177 PKTVQSV
-182 QISEAPLPPVSV
+182 SEVPLPPFLI
-194 KGRVTDALGAGLPG
+194 KGKVTDTLGVPIPG
-208 VNVKLN
+208 VNIKLK
-214 GTNSGT
+214 GTTTGT
-220 TTDNEGRYSITI
+220 TTDPNGNYSISA
-232 PDAKGTLTFS
+232 PDGNGSLIFS
-242 YLGFI
+242 YLGFN
-247 TQEVEVNGRTTITVQ
+247 TQEVDVNGRNTISIQ
-262 LKENASA
+262 LKEKASA

-283 VNLTGSVTVVSGK
+283 VNLTGAVSVVSGK
-296 DINTRPVGQTS
+296 DIETRPVGQTS
-307 AALQGIAPGV
+307 AALEGIASGV

-334 IRGVGTTG
+334 IRGVGTMG
-342 NADPLVLIDGI
+342 SADPLVLIDGI

-359 IDPNIIESISILKDA
+359 IDANIIESISILKDA

-385 NGVILVTTKRGSGKK
+385 NGVILITTKRGSGKK
-400 ISITYNS
+400 ISISYNS
-407 YVGTQEPTNM
+407 YAGWQKPTNM

-424 DHMLLMNEVYTNV
+424 DHMLLMNEAYTNV

-442 YPNDLIEQYRNQDGV
+442 YSNDLIEQYRAQNGT

-463 NTDWQKEVLTG
+463 NTDWQKAVLTG

-482 ININGGSDN
+482 LTVNGGSEN
-491 IRVLTSVG
+491 IKVLTSVG

-542 KEPSLGTGNV
+542 KEPAIGTGNV
-552 FNFMDGI
+552 FNYMDGI
-559 PANQLARNSNGT
+559 PANQLAKNSNGT

-585 IDGGINQSTG
+585 IDGGTNQTTS

-602 SLNYRPVTWLT
+602 SLNYRPVDWLT
-613 AEFNIAPKLGETIGK
+613 AEFTIAPKLGESIGK
-628 NFSKSIQTYYPDGT
+628 NFNKSIQTYYPDGT
-642 IGYRSPALTSLTE
+642 VGYKSPALTSLTE

-671 DKAFG
+671 DKGFG
-676 VHTFKMLLGASQ
+676 AHTLKVLVGASQ

-703 VLTNYPVIN
+703 ILPNYPVIN

-718 QQTSGTSEEWA
+718 QQTTGTSEEWA

-757 RFSTGNKYAFF
+757 RFSAGNKYAFF

-773 GWRISEEEF
+773 GWRISQENF
-782 MQPLKKVF
+782 MQPFKHVVDEL
-790 NEFKLRASW
+790 KLRASW
-799 GRLGNQNIGTYPSVT
+799 GRLGNQNIGSYPSVT

-835 LANPDISW
+835 LANSDISW
-843 ESTEMSDIG
+843 ETTEMSDIG
-852 VDMTLFSKLTIS
+852 IDLVLFSNLTIS
-864 ADYYVRKTKDILLGL
+864 ADYYIRKTKDILLPL

-884 IGLNAPFQNAGVI
+884 TGLGAPNQNAGVV
-897 SNKGWEV
+897 SNKGWDISI
-904 AVGYTGNINEF
+904 GYRGSINEF
-915 KYGVNL
+915 KYGINV

-948 AYNSIYG
+948 AYSSIYG
-955 LEAQG
+955 LQAEG
-960 FFKDADDVAGHAKQ
+960 FFKDAQDVASHAKQ

-1001 LGSVIPRYTFGLN
+1001 LGSVIPRYTFGVN
-1014 FNSSFKGIDV
+1014 FNSSYKGIDL

-1051 GGTILETNK
+1051 GGTILESNK

-1096 RLKNVQV
+1096 RLKNVQI
-1103 GYTLPESVSTLAGI
+1103 GYTFPGSISGLAGI

-1127 NLFTLDNF
+1127 NLFTLDKF

-1143 PVGTVNVYPQVKV
+1143 PVGTVSVYPQVKV